1 MIEGGLESDSESRIV
16 GSGAK
21 RIMTLRSGINLLC
34 KLNFRQ
40 AGGLFCSSRQASE
53 ATFPIKEFELHKL
66 DQGPVTEATVT
77 KDDALKYYKQ
87 MQTIRRMELKADQLY
102 KQKVIRGFCHL
113 YDGQEA
119 CCVGIENAIAETDD
133 VITAY
138 RAHGWSYVR
147 GVTVSAVLAELFG
160 RKLGCAKGK
169 GGSMHMYHHNFYGGN
184 GIVGAQVPL
193 GAGVALAHQYKGD
206 GGICVAC
213 YGDGAAN
220 QGQVFEAFN
229 ISKLWKLPVIYVCE
243 NNKYGMG
250 TSVERASAS
259 TDYYTRGDYIPGM
272 RVDGMDVLAVR
283 EATKFAKAH
292 ALEHGPIIMELVTY
306 RYHGHSMSDPGTSY
320 RTRDEVKEVRSKL
333 DPITSFREKMLQ
345 AELATMDEIKT
356 IDKEIKQHIEEE
368 TAAAL
373 SSTEPDLSQLGADVY
388 KTDVPI
394 VIRSTSNFK
403 SVVNLPNM

>member
-1 MIEGGLESDSESRIV
+1 MMAIRTGTRL
-16 GSGAK
+16 
-21 RIMTLRSGINLLC
+21 LRMQSLMQSGISV
-34 KLNFRQ
+34 
-40 AGGLFCSSRQASE
+40 CSNRHASE
-53 ATFPIKEFELHKL
+53 ATFPLNEYRLHKL
-66 DQGPVTEATVT
+66 DYTLPSEATIT
-77 KDDALKYYKQ
+77 RDDALKYYSQ

-119 CCVGIENAIAETDD
+119 CCVGMENAISTSDD

-138 RAHGWSYVR
+138 RAHGWAYVR
-147 GVTVSAVLAELFG
+147 GVSVAQVLAELFG

-193 GAGVALAHQYKGD
+193 GAGIAFAHKYRDD

-229 ISKLWKLPVIYVCE
+229 MSKLWNLPIIYVCE
-243 NNKYGMG
+243 NNRYGMG
-250 TSVERASAS
+250 TAVERASAS
-259 TDYYTRGDYIPGM
+259 TDYYSRGDYVPGIK
-272 RVDGMDVLAVR
+272 VDGMDVLAVR
-283 EATKFAKAH
+283 EATKVAKSH
-292 ALEHGPIIMELVTY
+292 ALEQGPIILELDTY

-320 RTRDEVKEVRSKL
+320 RTRDEVKEVRTRL
-333 DPITSFREKMLQ
+333 DPITSFRDKMID
-345 AELATMDEIKT
+345 AELVTRDEIKAL
-356 IDKEIKQHIEEE
+356 DKEIKEHVEKE
-368 TAAAL
+368 TALAL
-373 SSTEPDLSQLGADVY
+373 ESTEPDLAELGNDVY

-394 VIRSTSNFK
+394 IMRSANSFK
-403 SVVNLPNM
+403 NIVNLPNM